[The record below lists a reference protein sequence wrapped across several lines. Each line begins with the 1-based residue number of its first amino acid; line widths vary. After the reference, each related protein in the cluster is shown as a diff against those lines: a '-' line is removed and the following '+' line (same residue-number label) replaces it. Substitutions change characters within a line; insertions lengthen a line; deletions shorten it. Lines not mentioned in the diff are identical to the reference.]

1 MAYIEGEKINVCQGV
16 LSDSGNWYP
25 DDSFNTS
32 NNMDKGAVI
41 EKPVSGT
48 YIFELVR
55 NNGTYT
61 LSHFPV

>member
-1 MAYIEGEKINVCQGV
+1 
-16 LSDSGNWYP
+16 
-25 DDSFNTS
+25 
-32 NNMDKGAVI
+32 MDKGAVI